1 MPSPSPSP
9 DSQDTFILTNSTP
22 FIVGIG
28 GTTRAGSTSELA
40 LRTILAQAE
49 ALGARTDLLCATEL
63 VMDAYDPMVKTRSD
77 SAQRLVQ
84 LLREA
89 DGIVIASPSYHG
101 SIPGLLKNALDYTED
116 MRSDDRPYFDGRAVG
131 CVVCAEGIQ
140 AMGTTLFTL
149 RSIVHALR
157 GWPTPYSATINSSSK
172 PFGPDGLLRE
182 EAVSAQLKTVAQQVV
197 QFAHFS
203 LQAKAMPQPTA

>member
-1 MPSPSPSP
+1 VPSLRPWP
-9 DSQDTFILTNSTP
+9 DSQDTHILTTTTP

-40 LRTILAQAE
+40 LRVILAQAE
-49 ALGARTDLLCATEL
+49 ALGARTDVLCATEL
-63 VMDAYDPMVKTRSD
+63 VMDAYDPMVPTRSD
-77 SAQRLVQ
+77 SSLRLVQ

-116 MRSDDRPYFDGRAVG
+116 MRSDPRPYFDGRAVG

-157 GWPTPYSATINSSSK
+157 GWPTPYSATINSSTK
-172 PFGPDGLLRE
+172 PFGTDGLLRDE
-182 EAVSAQLKTVAQQVV
+182 QVRAQLKTVAQQVV
-197 QFAHFS
+197 QFAQHS
-203 LQAKAMPQPTA
+203 LLAQAMPLPTA

>member
-1 MPSPSPSP
+1 MTTVT
-9 DSQDTFILTNSTP
+9 QDKPLATHKP

-28 GTTRAGSTSELA
+28 GTTRVGSTSELA
-40 LRTILAQAE
+40 MRATLQMAE
-49 ALGARTDLLCATEL
+49 TLGATTAVLCATDL
-63 VMDAYDPMVKTRSD
+63 VMDPYDPAVKTRSA
-77 SAQRLVQ
+77 SAQRLVE
-84 LLREA
+84 LIRSA

-116 MRSDDRPYFDGRAVG
+116 MRSDERPYFDGRAVG

-157 GWPTPYSATINSSSK
+157 GWPTPYSATINSSTK
-172 PFGPDGLLRE
+172 PFGPDGQLRE
-182 EAVSAQLKTVAQQVV
+182 EAVVNQLKTVAQQVV
-197 QFAHFS
+197 QFAQHS
-203 LQAKAMPQPTA
+203 LLAKAMTPPSA

>member
-1 MPSPSPSP
+1 MATHKPC
-9 DSQDTFILTNSTP
+9 
-22 FIVGIG
+22 IVGIG

-40 LRTILAQAE
+40 MRATLNMAE
-49 ALGARTDLLCATEL
+49 ALGARTAVLCAAEL
-63 VMDAYDPMVKTRSD
+63 VMDPYDPMVNTRSA

-89 DGIVIASPSYHG
+89 DGIIIACPSYHG

-116 MRSDDRPYFDGRAVG
+116 MRGDARPYFDGRAVG

-172 PFGPDGLLRE
+172 PFGTDGQLRDE
-182 EAVSAQLKTVAQQVV
+182 QVISQLKTVAQQVV
-197 QFAHFS
+197 QFAQQS
-203 LQAKAMPQPTA
+203 ILAQSMLNPPSQP

>member
-1 MPSPSPSP
+1 MTTVT
-9 DSQDTFILTNSTP
+9 QDKPILATHKP

-28 GTTRAGSTSELA
+28 GTTRVGSTSELA
-40 LRTILAQAE
+40 MRATLQMAE
-49 ALGARTDLLCATEL
+49 TLGATTAVLCATDL
-63 VMDAYDPMVKTRSD
+63 VMDPYDPAVQTRSA
-77 SAQRLVQ
+77 SAQRLVE
-84 LLREA
+84 LIRSA

-116 MRSDDRPYFDGRAVG
+116 LRNDVRPYFDGRSVG

-157 GWPTPYSATINSSSK
+157 GWPTPYAVTINSSTK
-172 PFGPDGLLRE
+172 PFGSDGVLRDE
-182 EAVSAQLKTVAQQVV
+182 LVANQLQILAQQVV
-197 QFAHFS
+197 QFAQHS
-203 LQAKAMPQPTA
+203 LLAQSMQPSALSS